1 MARDLATL
9 HDRMNRFLD
18 EVFPGF
24 QRQQQSEDQEFQA
37 GNWTPPVD
45 IYEDENAIHV
55 KADLPGIDPDTLD
68 VRVEG
73 NRLLLRGERNFENE
87 TKKENFYRIERSYG
101 SFIRAFTLPQNI
113 QADRIDAQYR
123 NGELKITLPKREEAK
138 PKQIRVN
145 VQGIS
150 NQQEQSREQMRPS
163 QGQTTDSRNR

>member
-24 QRQQQSEDQEFQA
+24 QRQSEEQEFQV

-55 KADLPGIDPDTLD
+55 KADLPGIDPNTLD

-73 NRLLLRGERNFENE
+73 NRLLLRGERNFEKE

-101 SFIRAFTLPQNI
+101 SFVRAFTLPANI

-123 NGELKITLPKREEAK
+123 NGELNIALPKREDAK
-138 PKQIRVN
+138 PKQIKVN
-145 VQGIS
+145 VQGT
-150 NQQEQSREQMRPS
+150 QPS
-163 QGQTTDSRNR
+163 DTRNR